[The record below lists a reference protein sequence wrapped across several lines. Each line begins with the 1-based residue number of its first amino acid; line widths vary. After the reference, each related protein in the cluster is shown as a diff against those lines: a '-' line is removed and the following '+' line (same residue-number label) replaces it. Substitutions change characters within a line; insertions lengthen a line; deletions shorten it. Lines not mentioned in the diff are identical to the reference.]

1 MSAIQEEEAI
11 TASGSKWKL
20 VFNESLPPQI
30 RRAMVSEGRARDVR
44 LNDVAGDALASY
56 FKLEW
61 EPSGKSY
68 RVEKA
73 KLDKIK
79 VPEKLWRRI
88 RGEALKVQGG
98 TMRGVVLSILQ
109 EHFELEPTISRTR
122 KPRSKKEA

>member
-1 MSAIQEEEAI
+1 M
-11 TASGSKWKL
+11 
-20 VFNESLPPQI
+20 
-30 RRAMVSEGRARDVR
+30 R

-61 EPSGKSY
+61 EPSGQGY

-73 KLDKIK
+73 KIDKIK

-88 RGEALKVQGG
+88 RGEALLVEGG

-109 EHFELEPTISRTR
+109 QHFQLKLTISRTR
-122 KPRSKKEA
+122 KPRSRKESQ